1 MIDMKPNSAEQRSSR
16 KEVFKLTAFTASTT
30 AILVMGLEAAIEFT
44 YWSPRFWLEAC
55 ILLIIA
61 IVTAYVC
68 GSVYKVYLHRQK
80 IKIAFVDLGCM
91 HLMESDLLDQEHMLD
106 CISRYKESNVTVKQC
121 NKILDEQLTGIIE
134 LTDDAAINLMTKIR
148 IAEDEAT
155 QALNDIFDAVSS
167 TSRTT
172 DIYRAKLAENRN
184 SATQLSDFLKSQVSA
199 NQERAESVQN
209 ALGQLDKL
217 SELTDLVKNIAEQTN
232 LLALN
237 AAIEAARAGDAGR
250 GFAVVANE
258 VRSLSNQ
265 SLEVASRIDS
275 EISGVI
281 DKVHESLKGFFN
293 HESGNDTHD
302 SLHEFADAFLEAIKE
317 LEHLSEL
324 QESVRS
330 KVDVTSENLINTI
343 AEIFAGAQFQDIT
356 RQRLEQ
362 VISAHKTIDDYFS
375 ELDESA
381 LDKIELRKLEPLDL
395 ELLHKEYKMED
406 QRKRHEAVM
415 DGDFTTKL
423 GATSVFTESKAGSSN
438 IELF

>member
-1 MIDMKPNSAEQRSSR
+1 MPEMKPQNTEQRSSK
-16 KEVFKLTAFTASTT
+16 KEVLKLTTFTALIT
-30 AILVMGLEAAIEFT
+30 ASLLIAFETVVNWYEFNLGLTQE
-44 YWSPRFWLEAC
+44 
-55 ILLIIA
+55 ILLIL
-61 IVTAYVC
+61 VTACIAAYAC
-68 GSVYKVYLHRQK
+68 GMSYKSYLQKQK

-106 CISRYKESNVTVKQC
+106 CISRYKESNITVKQC

-148 IAEDEAT
+148 TAEDEAT

-167 TSRTT
+167 TSKTT
-172 DIYRAKLAENRN
+172 DLYREKLAENRT
-184 SATQLSDFLKSQVSA
+184 SAHELSEFLKTQVSA
-199 NQERAESVQN
+199 NHERAESVKN

-258 VRSLSNQ
+258 VRTLSNQ
-265 SLEVASRIDS
+265 SLEVASRIDG

-281 DKVHESLKGFFN
+281 EKVHESLKGFFN
-293 HESGNDTHD
+293 NDSGGDTHD

-324 QESVRS
+324 QDSVRT
-330 KVDVTSENLINTI
+330 KVDVTSANLINTI

-362 VISAHKTIDDYFS
+362 VITAHKTIDDYFS

-406 QRKRHEAVM
+406 QRKRHQAAI
-415 DGDFTTKL
+415 DGSGATQE
-423 GATSVFTESKAGSSN
+423 ATSVFTESKAGSSN

>member
-1 MIDMKPNSAEQRSSR
+1 MSDVKPNNADQRSSK
-16 KEVFKLTAFTASTT
+16 KEFIKLTTATAFFTVVLT
-30 AILVMGLEAAIEFT
+30 IVIEAAIEF
-44 YWSPRFWLEAC
+44 SPWKIMFLLEELA
-55 ILLIIA
+55 LLIAA
-61 IVTAYVC
+61 IISAYVC
-68 GSVYKVYLHRQK
+68 AISYKYYLNKQK

-106 CISRYKESNVTVKQC
+106 SISRYKESNITVKQC
-121 NKILDEQLTGIIE
+121 NKILDQQLTGIIE

-148 IAEDEAT
+148 TAEDEAT
-155 QALNDIFDAVSS
+155 QALNDIFEAVSS

-172 DIYRAKLAENRN
+172 DIYREKLAENRT
-184 SATQLSDFLKSQVSA
+184 SANELSEFLRSQVSA
-199 NQERAESVQN
+199 NQERAESVKN

-265 SLEVASRIDS
+265 SLEVATRIDG

-281 DKVHESLKGFFN
+281 DKVHESLKGFFSQN
-293 HESGNDTHD
+293 SGGDTHD

-324 QESVRS
+324 QKSVRT
-330 KVDVTSENLINTI
+330 KVDITSSNLINTI

-362 VISAHKTIDDYFS
+362 VIAAHKTINDYFS
-375 ELDESA
+375 ALDESA

-406 QRKRHEAVM
+406 QRKRHQAAI
-415 DGDFTTKL
+415 DGS
-423 GATSVFTESKAGSSN
+423 GAEHETTSVFTESKAGSSN